1 MARTKKSEDSAKE
14 VKYEHYVKPVKI
26 LENFEEIYKLK
37 YHLISSYEE
46 LLDFY
51 NNKFDP
57 NSFFAWDTET
67 TDLNPEKGKLT
78 DDLTEG
84 RIVGYSFTQNGNDG
98 YYVPLTHPDI
108 AIGYK
113 GLKVLYAMVSRSKLN
128 LLYNARFD
136 MRFLE
141 HMTPEKY
148 DYISEPG
155 EKIYPFDLSKIKYF
169 DVQCSVW
176 LSDTNVPMP
185 SLKKS
190 EKHFLGWNPP
200 TFADTM
206 GDETNFGYIPA
217 EQGYRYACIEESTLI
232 KTTNGNKKIK
242 DITVNDTVYSSSGP
256 NKVLAI
262 YNNGI
267 KHTIKCTYK
276 NDYTLVCT
284 PDHRIA
290 VNTVLGPRLVQA
302 KDLDSYTTLYTG
314 GINFNDLNNLNQDHS
329 TLSFNVSALQNID
342 FMYWLLGFTMTDGN
356 LVNNRLAYKIQKR
369 DEHILYDIKNYVKS
383 QSKIFETL
391 SRSPNNDNIVT
402 TAANLYICNKVCC
415 NFMREHGMTEN
426 KSTRKS
432 YNVSD
437 NVFPSFLRGIYDGDG
452 SSNGNNICFIG
463 YPEFIEKLQ
472 SDIYRL
478 YGLTSSLHK
487 NKPDDKVI
495 VMTFTKYASLQLMN
509 IMYSCATI
517 FIKRKME
524 KALRKHRL
532 FYVSKYNNYKK
543 RANYTEIAREP
554 AGVEEF
560 QKLDHICKSFNI
572 SSSAL
577 SRVISGKWKQ
587 YKGLTVTTN
596 IGKLY
601 KIVPSSMIIEDI
613 GDKQVFDLQIE
624 NDPSFITS
632 NGFIVHNCIDA
643 LGTYHLFFKT
653 EKYYTESGAAG
664 KLDNE
669 VLYPLMKLENTPIYV
684 DHEYLKKMRVDIV
697 KHLAELKQYLYDKI
711 GIEYNINSG
720 RELVAVF
727 QQLGIDTGQRTA
739 TGIMKTDIKTI
750 DNYLVEHND
759 NSENGEYLRKLV
771 EYKKLTK
778 FDNSYLEKLI
788 KVSSAEEVNKHP
800 IRFNYFTARVPCLTE
815 NNRVLIK
822 DKGLISIKDCK
833 SGDYI
838 WTQYGYKKVLWN
850 NSHFANDIYK
860 VTFKN
865 GYTIEGTGHH
875 PVLVNKTGR
884 STYLKYEW
892 AGLADLKP
900 GEHIVLNHKPC
911 EDYNTDIEYDF
922 ARLIGFIDGDG
933 SIATQDRVKLC
944 YWTGESNELKE
955 YYGNLLSKYS
965 NSELH
970 YDLSQEE
977 SHHAIVQAVY
987 NTKFNTYLHSLGV
1000 RGDGVPKCILNSS
1013 PKIWL
1018 AYLQGIWDSDGNIS
1032 LHNDNRKC
1040 PQVGIKLIKKQ
1051 TVRDIGLMLLMLG
1064 IPNSLLNINYY
1075 KDKPNYHEQLRCRI
1089 RDHIGYVLFK
1099 NLISDYMKS
1108 NKRLKFESL
1117 NIDNNYIE
1125 YAQTIVKSIEKIED
1139 TIVYDIEVEDV
1150 HEYIAN
1156 GIVTHNTGRLASGTD
1171 GKNTFF
1177 SPINFQSLPKPH
1189 SHNYHVHKATSE
1201 QIANNED
1208 LCGYIFN
1215 DDPNGSLGLTEGQ
1228 DPHLNVRKAFHSES
1242 DDFVVVSVDMKA
1254 EELRI
1259 AANVFKEPVWI
1270 NAFNTGQD
1278 IHKATAIKIFG
1289 EDKYCKEARKKA
1301 KTANF
1306 GILYGSSAYGFHHQ
1320 FPDMTLEE
1328 CEDFID
1334 KFKSAL
1340 PSIEASQNGAIRFGR
1355 KNGYVK
1361 TYFGRPR
1368 RVKYYFN
1375 SSNRSMQSFGKRTCM
1390 NTVVQGCAGDAL
1402 KLMLVR
1408 LWKELFVPYKDKGV
1422 RWLGTI
1428 HDEINVIVPKP
1439 LLKEVVPIIMKCQTI
1454 KLPDWPVIIEPD
1466 LSIGT
1471 SFGSLIPWNIIYN
1484 DDGTV
1489 KEFIPQ
1495 MDEIKEKDLHPG
1507 DPVEKDNYIPEVV
1520 EDDYDYMQ

>member
-148 DYISEPG
+148 DYIPEPG

-217 EQGYRYACIEESTLI
+217 EQGYRYA
-232 KTTNGNKKIK
+232 
-242 DITVNDTVYSSSGP
+242 
-256 NKVLAI
+256 
-262 YNNGI
+262 
-267 KHTIKCTYK
+267 
-276 NDYTLVCT
+276 
-284 PDHRIA
+284 
-290 VNTVLGPRLVQA
+290 
-302 KDLDSYTTLYTG
+302 
-314 GINFNDLNNLNQDHS
+314 
-329 TLSFNVSALQNID
+329 
-342 FMYWLLGFTMTDGN
+342 
-356 LVNNRLAYKIQKR
+356 
-369 DEHILYDIKNYVKS
+369 
-383 QSKIFETL
+383 
-391 SRSPNNDNIVT
+391 
-402 TAANLYICNKVCC
+402 
-415 NFMREHGMTEN
+415 
-426 KSTRKS
+426 
-432 YNVSD
+432 
-437 NVFPSFLRGIYDGDG
+437 
-452 SSNGNNICFIG
+452 
-463 YPEFIEKLQ
+463 
-472 SDIYRL
+472 
-478 YGLTSSLHK
+478 
-487 NKPDDKVI
+487 
-495 VMTFTKYASLQLMN
+495 
-509 IMYSCATI
+509 
-517 FIKRKME
+517 
-524 KALRKHRL
+524 
-532 FYVSKYNNYKK
+532 
-543 RANYTEIAREP
+543 
-554 AGVEEF
+554 
-560 QKLDHICKSFNI
+560 
-572 SSSAL
+572 
-577 SRVISGKWKQ
+577 
-587 YKGLTVTTN
+587 
-596 IGKLY
+596 
-601 KIVPSSMIIEDI
+601 
-613 GDKQVFDLQIE
+613 
-624 NDPSFITS
+624 
-632 NGFIVHNCIDA
+632 CIDA

-850 NSHFANDIYK
+850 NSHLANDIYK
-860 VTFKN
+860 VTFRN

-892 AGLADLKP
+892 AGLADLKS
-900 GEHIVLNHKPC
+900 GEYIVLNHKPC

-955 YYGNLLSKYS
+955 YYGNLLSHYS

-1000 RGDGVPKCILNSS
+1000 RGDGVPKCILNGS

-1032 LHNDNRKC
+1032 LHNDNRKY

-1064 IPNSLLNINYY
+1064 IPNSLLDINYY

-1125 YAQTIVKSIEKIED
+1125 YAQTTVKSIEKIED

-1189 SHNYHVHKATSE
+1189 SHNYHVHKATPE

-1242 DDFVVVSVDMKA
+1242 DDFVIVSVDMKA

-1428 HDEINVIVPKP
+1428 HDEVNYIVPKY

-1454 KLPDWPVIIEPD
+1454 KLPDWPVTIEPD
-1466 LSIGT
+1466 LSIGA
-1471 SFGSLIPWNIIYN
+1471 SFGSLIPWNIVYN

-1520 EDDYDYMQ
+1520 EDNYDYMQ

>member
-1 MARTKKSEDSAKE
+1 MARTKKSEDSVKE

-37 YHLISSYEE
+37 YHLISSYDE

-57 NSFFAWDTET
+57 NSFLAWDTET

-148 DYISEPG
+148 DYIPEPG

-217 EQGYRYACIEESTLI
+217 EQGYRYA
-232 KTTNGNKKIK
+232 
-242 DITVNDTVYSSSGP
+242 
-256 NKVLAI
+256 
-262 YNNGI
+262 
-267 KHTIKCTYK
+267 
-276 NDYTLVCT
+276 
-284 PDHRIA
+284 
-290 VNTVLGPRLVQA
+290 
-302 KDLDSYTTLYTG
+302 
-314 GINFNDLNNLNQDHS
+314 
-329 TLSFNVSALQNID
+329 
-342 FMYWLLGFTMTDGN
+342 
-356 LVNNRLAYKIQKR
+356 
-369 DEHILYDIKNYVKS
+369 
-383 QSKIFETL
+383 
-391 SRSPNNDNIVT
+391 
-402 TAANLYICNKVCC
+402 
-415 NFMREHGMTEN
+415 
-426 KSTRKS
+426 
-432 YNVSD
+432 
-437 NVFPSFLRGIYDGDG
+437 
-452 SSNGNNICFIG
+452 
-463 YPEFIEKLQ
+463 
-472 SDIYRL
+472 
-478 YGLTSSLHK
+478 
-487 NKPDDKVI
+487 
-495 VMTFTKYASLQLMN
+495 
-509 IMYSCATI
+509 
-517 FIKRKME
+517 
-524 KALRKHRL
+524 
-532 FYVSKYNNYKK
+532 
-543 RANYTEIAREP
+543 
-554 AGVEEF
+554 
-560 QKLDHICKSFNI
+560 
-572 SSSAL
+572 
-577 SRVISGKWKQ
+577 
-587 YKGLTVTTN
+587 
-596 IGKLY
+596 
-601 KIVPSSMIIEDI
+601 
-613 GDKQVFDLQIE
+613 
-624 NDPSFITS
+624 
-632 NGFIVHNCIDA
+632 CIDA

-822 DKGLISIKDCK
+822 DKGLVSIKDCK

-911 EDYNTDIEYDF
+911 ENYNTDIEYDF
-922 ARLIGFIDGDG
+922 ARLIGFIDGNG

-1032 LHNDNRKC
+1032 LHNDNRRC

-1064 IPNSLLNINYY
+1064 IPNSLLDINYY
-1075 KDKPNYHEQLRCRI
+1075 KDKPNYHEQLRCHI

-1125 YAQTIVKSIEKIED
+1125 YAQTTVKSIEKIED

-1156 GIVTHNTGRLASGTD
+1156 GIVTHNTGRLACFTENCLVHTKQGLIKIKNINDNYDIEISTDKYAKANVLNIGVKPIYKVQLSNGKILEITNDHRFLVPTENGYTWKYVKDMSINDRICLTEVKFNGYNINKLCWLYGFFLGDGSCCDTKYKERISLSFGPDDIDAKEYVKSIFDELNLKYYEKIIKSKVVNGKDNYVINLYGENYRKFKDIFNVENTPQCKRSINFDLIHSKEDAFSVVAGFYQAEGEKHIRKSDGKMNSSAVTTSEQLARDIQSLCDYIGIRSRIYIKKNGFAHNKQKYIWKIQFLIKSFRKYLDDSIKYRINTHKYVDKFIFDELNELIKDKNNFNDISAYNKLKTYMRKQNKCSLYSVMNINKYLKLPIEVYDFANITNIEYIGEKEVYTLYVNDDSHRYIADGVINHNCGTD

-1189 SHNYHVHKATSE
+1189 SHNYHVHKATLE

-1215 DDPNGSLGLTEGQ
+1215 DDPENSIGITEGQ
-1228 DPHLNVRKAFHSES
+1228 DPRLNVRKAFVPKPNE
-1242 DDFVVVSVDMKA
+1242 DAVIVSVDMKA
-1254 EELRI
+1254 EELRL
-1259 AANVFKEPVWI
+1259 AANIYKEPTWI

-1278 IHKATAIKIFG
+1278 VHKATALRIFG

-1340 PSIEASQNGAIRFGR
+1340 PSIEAAQNGAIRFGR

-1375 SSNRSMQSFGKRTCM
+1375 SSNRSMQNFGKRTCM
-1390 NTVVQGCAGDAL
+1390 NTQVQGCAGDAL
-1402 KLMLVR
+1402 KLMLIR

-1422 RWLGTI
+1422 RWIGTI
-1428 HDEINVIVPKP
+1428 HDEINVLVPKY

-1454 KLPDWPVIIEPD
+1454 KLPDWPVTIEPD

-1520 EDDYDYMQ
+1520 EDNYDYMQ

>member
-217 EQGYRYACIEESTLI
+217 EQGYRYACI
-232 KTTNGNKKIK
+232 
-242 DITVNDTVYSSSGP
+242 
-256 NKVLAI
+256 
-262 YNNGI
+262 
-267 KHTIKCTYK
+267 
-276 NDYTLVCT
+276 
-284 PDHRIA
+284 
-290 VNTVLGPRLVQA
+290 
-302 KDLDSYTTLYTG
+302 
-314 GINFNDLNNLNQDHS
+314 
-329 TLSFNVSALQNID
+329 
-342 FMYWLLGFTMTDGN
+342 
-356 LVNNRLAYKIQKR
+356 
-369 DEHILYDIKNYVKS
+369 
-383 QSKIFETL
+383 
-391 SRSPNNDNIVT
+391 
-402 TAANLYICNKVCC
+402 
-415 NFMREHGMTEN
+415 
-426 KSTRKS
+426 
-432 YNVSD
+432 
-437 NVFPSFLRGIYDGDG
+437 
-452 SSNGNNICFIG
+452 
-463 YPEFIEKLQ
+463 
-472 SDIYRL
+472 
-478 YGLTSSLHK
+478 
-487 NKPDDKVI
+487 
-495 VMTFTKYASLQLMN
+495 
-509 IMYSCATI
+509 
-517 FIKRKME
+517 
-524 KALRKHRL
+524 
-532 FYVSKYNNYKK
+532 
-543 RANYTEIAREP
+543 
-554 AGVEEF
+554 
-560 QKLDHICKSFNI
+560 
-572 SSSAL
+572 
-577 SRVISGKWKQ
+577 
-587 YKGLTVTTN
+587 
-596 IGKLY
+596 
-601 KIVPSSMIIEDI
+601 
-613 GDKQVFDLQIE
+613 
-624 NDPSFITS
+624 
-632 NGFIVHNCIDA
+632 DA

-759 NSENGEYLRKLV
+759 NGSNTEYLKKLV

-892 AGLADLKP
+892 AGLADLKS

-1032 LHNDNRKC
+1032 LHNDNRKY

-1064 IPNSLLNINYY
+1064 IPNSLLDINYY

-1125 YAQTIVKSIEKIED
+1125 YAQTTVKSIEKIED

-1189 SHNYHVHKATSE
+1189 SHNYHVHKATPE

-1215 DDPNGSLGLTEGQ
+1215 DDPNGSIGLTEGQ

-1242 DDFVVVSVDMKA
+1242 DDFVIVSVDMKA

-1278 IHKATAIKIFG
+1278 IHKACYSDDTEFLTKDGWKTYDKITEDTLIAQYDNGNISYVPAGPVYYGDTGELYRFKTKYNDLLVTSNHRMLYRTSYINKEKIKLAEDLNYGQFRNAAIYDCDDLTDDFVFEDCYGDGFNINKKYADGFSLKPDTLIKFLGFYFGDGHAGIHNNTYRINLVQSCCDAKKETLQWIMNLNKEMGGFFKEYLHPATKPSKNSNVKYNSSQYYTFERSHKTFCKWIITNCIKDGIKRIPEFVFNLSLRQRKLFIDSFFKADGTKDKRVGRKGFTLYIYTKELLDDFQRLCIMSNYSTYIDYKHKQTNGIYRMSVHPNVWHNFNKANISKEVYNGKTVCYSVPSGVLVVRRNGKISICGNTAIKIFG

-1428 HDEINVIVPKP
+1428 HDEINYIVPKY

-1454 KLPDWPVIIEPD
+1454 KLPDWPVTIEPD

-1507 DPVEKDNYIPEVV
+1507 DPVEKDNYIPEVI
-1520 EDDYDYMQ
+1520 EDNYDYMQ